1 MAQVFSLRWQYIGFA
16 LYRRVYS
23 RRLAVEFDMWRPA
36 RQAMKI
42 SNPDQEK
49 GGQ

>member
-1 MAQVFSLRWQYIGFA
+1 MAQVFSLRWQHISFP

-23 RRLAVEFDMWRPA
+23 RRLAAEFDMRRPA
-36 RQAMKI
+36 RQAGKI
-42 SNPDQEK
+42 SRLDQEK